1 MSQSQGAGAAAS
13 TSVLIPP
20 HGLDQIVAT
29 FGNIFDYIRQD
40 YMLDPLWQ
48 AEALQQTSLPFP
60 LPLSWDRS
68 RLVQR
73 ISCPKLLAQT
83 CADVFLRIQS
93 AGLQTQ

>member
-60 LPLSWDRS
+60 LSAVVGQVAFGAAN
-68 RLVQR
+68 LV
-73 ISCPKLLAQT
+73 P
-83 CADVFLRIQS
+83 
-93 AGLQTQ
+93 